1 MIIIYESL
9 KKKIIFKWNYQVSA
23 HGAENYLVFSNFKQN
38 LKKKKKKQQQQQQ
51 LPKFSTCGAVV
62 QREREKC
69 CLIPQNDKERKEW
82 Q

>member
-9 KKKIIFKWNYQVSA
+9 KKKIIFKWSYQVSA

-38 LKKKKKKQQQQQQ
+38 LKKKKKKKKQ

-62 QREREKC
+62 QRERKKC
-69 CLIPQNDKERKEW
+69 CLIPQNDKETKEW